1 MGEFIQANPDTL
13 NIVDMG
19 MGKTVTTLTAVQHM
33 LEDFEAFK
41 VLVIAP
47 LRVAQHTWP
56 EEIAK
61 WDHLDLDYSLILGP
75 PKKRL
80 AATASDAP
88 VHIINVDNLVWLVD
102 QFPKDTWPYDTVV
115 IDESSLFKNSTAK
128 RFKKFKRVRKHIART
143 ILLTGTPAPNGLLD
157 LWSQMY
163 LVDGG
168 KRLLRTFTAYKQTYF
183 ESDYMGYTWTLR
195 KGSEE
200 EIYKRVEDVCFRL
213 DAKDHLDM
221 PDRIDHTVDVY
232 MPSGVEKKYRE
243 LEKEMLLEL
252 SDDDKVTAVTAGV
265 LAGKLLQF
273 ANGAL
278 YLEDGGYEEMHDAKL
293 RAVKE
298 IADTAQGRPILLA
311 YNYRS
316 DLERLQQWFPKAV
329 AIDKEPGTLDR
340 WNAGE
345 IEMLMAHPASA
356 GHGLNLQ
363 RGGSIIV
370 WFGLPWSL
378 EHYQQFNARLHRQGQ
393 EETVVIHH
401 IATANTVDLTIL
413 EALGNKNATQ
423 RGLLDALR
431 KRA

>member
-80 AATASDAP
+80 SATTSEAP

-157 LWSQMY
+157 MWSQMY

-168 KRLLRTFTAYKQTYF
+168 KRLLRTFTAYKQTFF

-195 KGSEE
+195 KGSE
-200 EIYKRVEDVCFRL
+200 
-213 DAKDHLDM
+213 
-221 PDRIDHTVDVY
+221 
-232 MPSGVEKKYRE
+232 
-243 LEKEMLLEL
+243 
-252 SDDDKVTAVTAGV
+252 AGV

-293 RAVKE
+293 RAVRE
-298 IADTAQGRPILLA
+298 IAETAQGRPILLA
-311 YNYRS
+311 YNFRS

-329 AIDKEPGTLDR
+329 TLDKDPGTLDQ

-401 IATANTVDLTIL
+401 IATANTVDLTVL

-431 KRA
+431 KRV